1 MIKRIYIQLLALIA
15 ILCYPNSLRAG
26 DYRLAP
32 STGRKVYVPIHA
44 KSAKAQLLITNY
56 GWDEVKDFDY
66 KVLFEG
72 KVLLEGKYVLKEP
85 LKRMWGTHAD
95 IDVPPHDRL
104 SETEL
109 QVEITKVNGEPNRA
123 TIPYAGLIRA
133 TVTQV
138 PHRRVVVEEYT
149 SMRCQ
154 YCPRG
159 IAVMENLEKNYPD
172 DFIGIAI
179 HRSPDPLSCPDY
191 AWNSS
196 KVQSVP
202 HLDMN
207 RSRPLP
213 NFTAT
218 TEFEEERA
226 MGADMDIDVSAQWDE
241 EKERITVTPSVTF
254 RVVPKDTKYSVAY
267 VITEDGMTKPE
278 WLQNNRYSGDNSVLG
293 KSPEMDKF
301 VNSPLWVSGILNN
314 FTAIEANGVYIPAR
328 KTEVQGVYTPGQEDF
343 VKNPIEVD
351 QTQSFQHVF
360 NIAHNR
366 LLQDKSKLKV
376 CVLLINHNTKRIENA
391 AKCSIT
397 DAGAMGMPTVAKK
410 NGSATETARY
420 TLDGRR
426 IQVPQRGI
434 NIVKYGDGH
443 TRKEIVTR

>member
-26 DYRLAP
+26 DYSLAP

-56 GWDEVKDFDY
+56 GRDEVKDFDY
-66 KVLFEG
+66 KVTFEG

-85 LKRMWGTHAD
+85 LKHMWGTHAD

-123 TIPYAGLIRA
+123 SYPYAGLIRA

-149 SMRCQ
+149 GMWCR

-179 HRSPDPLSCPDY
+179 HRSPDPLFCPDY
-191 AWNSS
+191 AWNSFEA
-196 KVQSVP
+196 KGTP

-207 RSRPLP
+207 RSRLLS

-241 EKERITVTPSVTF
+241 EKECITVTPSVTF

-391 AKCSIT
+391 AKCSII

-426 IQVPQRGI
+426 IQAPQRGI